1 MHVPIKVLVHG
12 WNSKGSS
19 RMNPQIRDAL
29 LHVGDFNVIVVD
41 WRRAAMG
48 TYTTSVWSVPGIGQH
63 LGWFLQFLF
72 NNFGGNWNNLHLIGF
87 SLGAHVIG
95 NAGRTIGGRA
105 GRLTGLDPA
114 GPQWGRNSNAI
125 NRNDGVYVEN
135 IHTDGGLLGIFDPVG
150 DVDFYPNGGRNR
162 QPGCMLSTCSH
173 SRGYELFAASV
184 RYNHFNG
191 RQCANLND
199 ARNSPV
205 PTNPIISKVEPG
217 LRYQYAQD
225 SDGNNHL
232 VDLWMSINDLSET
245 ARFFP
250 EVSNVYHLFTRS
262 NPTRSQP
269 LLLNNVNMLQ
279 ESNFDGSRRTI
290 VLIHVLLAAENVN
303 VIVVD
308 WSSGANSLNYRIV
321 NWNSVT
327 SGEAVAKFINFVNQW
342 TGSNLNQYHI
352 IGHGVGGHKADRLS
366 PSDSLYTEVIHTN
379 YLTGYVEELG
389 HVDFYPNGGISMP
402 GCDSNE
408 CDHARSFFYF
418 AESVTSGGFT
428 GRECLN
434 YYAAVL
440 RIEHKVINS
449 I

>member
-1 MHVPIKVLVHG
+1 MLKFVLII
-12 WNSKGSS
+12 SFYS
-19 RMNPQIRDAL
+19 AL
-29 LHVGDFNVIVVD
+29 
-41 WRRAAMG
+41 
-48 TYTTSVWSVPGIGQH
+48 
-63 LGWFLQFLF
+63 
-72 NNFGGNWNNLHLIGF
+72 
-87 SLGAHVIG
+87 
-95 NAGRTIGGRA
+95 
-105 GRLTGLDPA
+105 
-114 GPQWGRNSNAI
+114 
-125 NRNDGVYVEN
+125 
-135 IHTDGGLLGIFDPVG
+135 
-150 DVDFYPNGGRNR
+150 
-162 QPGCMLSTCSH
+162 CS
-173 SRGYELFAASV
+173 A
-184 RYNHFNG
+184 
-191 RQCANLND
+191 
-199 ARNSPV
+199 V

-232 VDLWMSINDLSET
+232 VDLWMSINDLSEA

-290 VLIHVLLAAENVN
+290 VLIHGWMNSGTSDFNMALIPVLLAAENVN

-342 TGSNLNQYHI
+342 TGSNLSQYHI
-352 IGHGVGGHKADRLS
+352 IGHGVGGHKAGVVGRNLNGQIGYITGLNPALIGWVNNIDRLS

-440 RIEHKVINS
+440 RMCDFLSGRLQMGGLTPKYGKTGVYYLETNGARPFS
-449 I
+449 QG